1 MRVLIANATPA
12 DQQFF
17 SEALKALPVSFLEK
31 DAASFVTSPEDAAGI
46 EVVSLMHGNPFTT
59 ADFDRFPGLKL
70 ISTRS
75 TGFDH
80 IDLAAAT
87 QREVAVVNVPEY
99 GSVTVAEFTMGL
111 ILSISRRIPQAVSQ
125 SREGKFATE
134 GLMGNDL
141 SGKTLGIVG
150 LGKIGKN
157 VAKMAAA
164 FDMKV
169 IAHDP
174 FRPNS
179 VPMSELLTTTDF
191 VALCCPLTAENHH
204 LISATELESM
214 KSSAY
219 LINTARG
226 PLVDSVALL
235 AGLNAKVIAGAALDV
250 LDGEEALNTDLP
262 NANREA
268 NLALMGHPRAIVTPH
283 LAYDSVE
290 ALQRIRE
297 CTAETILAFQSGK
310 LINDVNG

>member
-1 MRVLIANATPA
+1 MRVLIANANPA
-12 DQQFF
+12 DEEFF
-17 SEALKALPVSFLEK
+17 SEALSSLNLTFLDK
-31 DAASFVTSPEDAAGI
+31 DAASIGDSIADMSEI
-46 EVVSLMHGNPFTT
+46 EVVSLMHGNPFVATN
-59 ADFDRFPGLKL
+59 FDRFPGLRL

-80 IDLAAAT
+80 IDLAAAKHRGVT
-87 QREVAVVNVPEY
+87 VVNVPEY

-111 ILSISRRIPQAVSQ
+111 ILSISRRISQAVSQ
-125 SREGKFATE
+125 SREGKFSAD

-150 LGKIGKN
+150 LGKIGQN

-174 FRPNS
+174 FKPNS
-179 VPMSELLTTTDF
+179 VPMSELLTTSDF

-204 LISATELESM
+204 LISATELKSM
-214 KSSAY
+214 KNCVY

-226 PLVDSVALL
+226 PLVDSVSLL
-235 AGLNAKVIAGAALDV
+235 DALNAKVIAGAALDV
-250 LDGEEALNTDLP
+250 LDGEEALKTDLP

-310 LINDVNG
+310 LINSING